1 MADGA
6 LSGNPASLR
15 DTMNAQALDEKN
27 YGEVDVVLL
36 YIEDARRRT
45 EAACTALRAS
55 GAEDFLVEAMERAQE
70 QLSETAKLLT
80 QGTFFAVP
88 KQQLTLT

>member
-1 MADGA
+1 MDERSSEPSATVHEA
-6 LSGNPASLR
+6 
-15 DTMNAQALDEKN
+15 MNAQALDEKN

-45 EAACTALRAS
+45 EAACAALRDG
-55 GAEDFLVEAMERAQE
+55 GAEDFLLEAMERTQE
-70 QLSETAKLLT
+70 QLSATAKLLT

>member
-1 MADGA
+1 MAERTP
-6 LSGNPASLR
+6 SGTPSNVEQA
-15 DTMNAQALDEKN
+15 MNAQALDEQH

-36 YIEDARRRT
+36 YIEEARRRT
-45 EAACTALRAS
+45 ERACAALRQG
-55 GAEDFLVEAMERAQE
+55 GAEDFLLEAMERTQE
-70 QLSETAKLLT
+70 QLSEAAKLLT

>member
-1 MADGA
+1 MDAPSSEPSA
-6 LSGNPASLR
+6 TVHEA
-15 DTMNAQALDEKN
+15 MNAQALDERN

-36 YIEDARRRT
+36 HIEDARRRA
-45 EAACTALRAS
+45 ELACAALRDG
-55 GAEDFLVEAMERAQE
+55 GAEDFLVEAMEQAQE
-70 QLSETAKLLT
+70 QLSAAAKLLT

>member
-1 MADGA
+1 MDDRTPSGHSANVA
-6 LSGNPASLR
+6 LR
-15 DTMNAQALDEKN
+15 MNAQALDERN
-27 YGEVDVVLL
+27 YGEVDIVLL
-36 YIEDARRRT
+36 HIEDARRRA
-45 EAACTALRAS
+45 EVACAALRAG
-55 GAEDFLVEAMERAQE
+55 GADDFLVEALERAQE

>member
-1 MADGA
+1 
-6 LSGNPASLR
+6 
-15 DTMNAQALDEKN
+15 MNAQALDEKN

-36 YIEDARRRT
+36 YIEDARRRAH
-45 EAACTALRAS
+45 EAADALRKG
-55 GAEDFLVEAMERAQE
+55 GAEDFLVEALDQAHE
-70 QLSETAKLLT
+70 QLSATAKLLT

>member
-1 MADGA
+1 MTDSTPSGSPATVDG
-6 LSGNPASLR
+6 
-15 DTMNAQALDEKN
+15 MNAQALDERN
-27 YGEVDVVLL
+27 YGEVDIVLL
-36 YIEDARRRT
+36 HIEDARRRA
-45 EAACTALRAS
+45 EAACTALRAG
-55 GAEDFLVEAMERAQE
+55 GAEDSLVEALERTQE

>member
-1 MADGA
+1 MKPL
-6 LSGNPASLR
+6 LSSSTPANVESA
-15 DTMNAQALDEKN
+15 MNAQALDEKN

-36 YIEDARRRT
+36 YIEEARRRT
-45 EAACTALRAS
+45 EAACSALRAG
-55 GAEDFLVEAMERAQE
+55 GAEDFLVEAMERARE
-70 QLSETAKLLT
+70 QLSDTAKLLT

>member
-1 MADGA
+1 
-6 LSGNPASLR
+6 
-15 DTMNAQALDEKN
+15 MNAQALDEKN

-36 YIEDARRRT
+36 YIEGARRRAE
-45 EAACTALRAS
+45 EAANALRKA
-55 GAEDFLVEAMERAQE
+55 GAEDFLVEALEQARE
-70 QLSETAKLLT
+70 QLSVTAKLLT

>member
-1 MADGA
+1 MGQTS
-6 LSGNPASLR
+6 SGRP
-15 DTMNAQALDEKN
+15 DTLDTAMNAQALDERN

-36 YIEDARRRT
+36 HIEDARRRA
-45 EAACTALRAS
+45 EQACAALRD
-55 GAEDFLVEAMERAQE
+55 GVAEDFLVEAMEQAQE
-70 QLSETAKLLT
+70 QLSATAKLLT